1 MKDELEHILKV
12 FHHRNN
18 YLLWIINKVIDDAEK
33 IPSANENDSSSN
45 NKIHCLM
52 LPYQGDKGSKLLKLM
67 KRYASKLLPERTK
80 LEITFAGKKLN
91 SCFSIKDKTKFE
103 HQHDLVYYVKCTEP
117 SCRDN
122 YVGETGRRIIERIKD
137 HSGRDH
143 ASHMVKHNIE
153 TSHTDVNTA
162 NFKIIDMNFSKNKR
176 KRKITES
183 LWIKDLRP
191 TLF

>member
-1 MKDELEHILKV
+1 MKDELEHTLKV

-103 HQHDLVYYVKCTEP
+103 HQHSLVYYVNCTEP
-117 SCRDN
+117 SCDN
-122 YVGETGRRIIERIKD
+122 YV
-137 HSGRDH
+137 
-143 ASHMVKHNIE
+143 
-153 TSHTDVNTA
+153 
-162 NFKIIDMNFSKNKR
+162 
-176 KRKITES
+176 
-183 LWIKDLRP
+183 
-191 TLF
+191 